1 MGCAD
6 NYGSHGKEINL
17 KNIKEIKMPAK
28 KLAPLDQMIEAWGK
42 LKGRVLTSEDF
53 RSRGPGW
60 VGNILSDNTLNREA
74 TEDGIRIFV
83 NGEGDLNPLYRDPD
97 YAKNTKYKCLI
108 APPNYLY
115 TVTYAQS
122 PLDHGPMIPQI
133 AGYYSG
139 CDREWFKPICVGDK
153 FTYRVMCPSDNV
165 EMKSKWAGRKVLS
178 YEQCDYYRQG
188 GDLVAGYSC
197 YDQWVDV
204 NDVTRLNAHANTEI
218 EETPVYTKKEIE
230 EIYAAQDREEI
241 RGANPRYWEDVKVG
255 DELVPVVR
263 GPLSQV
269 EMAAWQAGG
278 HAHNLSDRL
287 NRVIWK
293 KIPWAETRMEYGVTI
308 VKRHFAVGQQLE
320 AWRYILVT
328 NWMGDD
334 GFLWKFSAQIRRFV
348 MEGDTTWVKGKV
360 TKKYCDDGKYCVD
373 IDIQNV
379 MQTGAVSVTGGATVI
394 LPSREHGPVV
404 YPQPYARVPLDK

>member
-1 MGCAD
+1 
-6 NYGSHGKEINL
+6 
-17 KNIKEIKMPAK
+17 MPVKK
-28 KLAPLDQMIEAWGK
+28 KLSPLDQMLEEWGK
-42 LKGRVLTSEDF
+42 LLGRVITSEEF
-53 RSRGPGW
+53 RSRGPGF
-60 VGNILSDNTLNREA
+60 VGNILSDNSLNREA

-83 NGEGDLNPLYRDPD
+83 NGEGDLNPLYRDPN

-115 TVTYAQS
+115 TITYAQS
-122 PLDHGPMIPQI
+122 PLDHGPMIPEI

-139 CDREWFKPICVGDK
+139 CDREWFKPVCVGDK
-153 FTYRVMCPSDNV
+153 FTYRVMCPSENKV
-165 EMKSKWAGRKVLS
+165 MSSKWAGRKVLS

-197 YDQWVDV
+197 YDQWIDV
-204 NDVTRLNAHANTEI
+204 NEVTRLNAYANTEI
-218 EETPVYTKKEIE
+218 EKIPVYTKKEME

-263 GPLSQV
+263 GPFTEIESN
-269 EMAAWQAGG
+269 AWHAGG
-278 HAHNLSDRL
+278 HAHNLSNRL
-287 NRVIWK
+287 NRIMWK
-293 KIPWAETRMEYGVTI
+293 KIPWAETRMEYGVKI

-320 AWRYILVT
+320 AWRYILLT

-348 MEGDTTWVKGKV
+348 MDGDTTWVKGKV
-360 TKKYCDDGKYCVD
+360 VKKYCDDGKYCVD

-379 MQTGAVSVTGGATVI
+379 IQTGAVTVTGGATVI

-404 YPQPYARVPLDK
+404 YPRPYARVPLDK

>member
-1 MGCAD
+1 
-6 NYGSHGKEINL
+6 
-17 KNIKEIKMPAK
+17 MPAKK
-28 KLAPLDQMIEAWGK
+28 KLAPLDQMKEDWGK
-42 LKGRVLTSEDF
+42 LKGRILTSEDF

-60 VGNILSDNTLNREA
+60 VGNILSDNSLNREA

-83 NGEGDLNPLYRDPD
+83 NGEGDLNPLFRDPD

-115 TVTYAQS
+115 TITYAQS
-122 PLDHGPMIPQI
+122 PLDHGPMIPEI

-139 CDREWFKPICVGDK
+139 CDREWFKPVCVGDK
-153 FTYRVMCPSDNV
+153 FTYRVMCPSDNI
-165 EMKSKWAGRKVLS
+165 EMPSKWAGRKVLS
-178 YEQCDYYRQG
+178 YEKCDYYRQG

-204 NDVTRLNAHANTEI
+204 NEVTRLNSQANTEI
-218 EETPVYTKKEIE
+218 EKIPTYTRKEIE
-230 EIYAAQDREEI
+230 DIYAAQDAEEI
-241 RGANPRYWEDVKVG
+241 SGATPRYWEDVKVG
-255 DELVPVVR
+255 DELTPVVR
-263 GPLSQV
+263 GPYN
-269 EMAAWQAGG
+269 EIEKAAWHAGG

-287 NRVIWK
+287 NRIIWK
-293 KIPWAETRMEYGVTI
+293 KVPWAETRMAYGVAV
-308 VKRHFAVGQQLE
+308 VKRTFAVGQQLE
-320 AWRYILVT
+320 AWRYILLT

-348 MEGDTTWVKGKV
+348 MVGDTTWVEGKV
-360 TKKYCDDGKYCVD
+360 VKKYIDDGKCCVD

-394 LPSREHGPVV
+394 LPSRQHGPVV
-404 YPQPYARVPLDK
+404 YPRPYARVS

>member
-1 MGCAD
+1 
-6 NYGSHGKEINL
+6 
-17 KNIKEIKMPAK
+17 MPAK

-74 TEDGIRIFV
+74 TEDGIRILV

-115 TVTYAQS
+115 TITYAQS

-139 CDREWFKPICVGDK
+139 CDREWFKPICIGDK

-404 YPQPYARVPLDK
+404 YPRPYARVPLDK

>member
-1 MGCAD
+1 
-6 NYGSHGKEINL
+6 
-17 KNIKEIKMPAK
+17 MPAK

-60 VGNILSDNTLNREA
+60 VGNILSDNTLNREV

>member
-1 MGCAD
+1 
-6 NYGSHGKEINL
+6 
-17 KNIKEIKMPAK
+17 MPAK

-230 EIYAAQDREEI
+230 EIYAAQDREDI

-360 TKKYCDDGKYCVD
+360 TKKYVDDGKYCVD

-404 YPQPYARVPLDK
+404 YPRPYARVPLDK

>member
-1 MGCAD
+1 
-6 NYGSHGKEINL
+6 
-17 KNIKEIKMPAK
+17 MPAK

-230 EIYAAQDREEI
+230 EIYAAQDREDI

-404 YPQPYARVPLDK
+404 YPRPYARVPLDK

>member
-1 MGCAD
+1 
-6 NYGSHGKEINL
+6 
-17 KNIKEIKMPAK
+17 MPAK

-60 VGNILSDNTLNREA
+60 VGNILSDNSLNREA

-115 TVTYAQS
+115 TITYAQS

-178 YEQCDYYRQG
+178 YEKADYYRQG

-197 YDQWVDV
+197 YDQWVDI

-230 EIYAAQDREEI
+230 EIYAAQDQEEI

-287 NRVIWK
+287 NRIIWK

-404 YPQPYARVPLDK
+404 YPRPYARVPLDK

>member
-1 MGCAD
+1 
-6 NYGSHGKEINL
+6 
-17 KNIKEIKMPAK
+17 MPAK

-60 VGNILSDNTLNREA
+60 VGNILSDNSLNREA

-115 TVTYAQS
+115 TITYAQS

-153 FTYRVMCPSDNV
+153 FTYRVMCPSDNI

-178 YEQCDYYRQG
+178 YEKADYYRQG

-218 EETPVYTKKEIE
+218 EEIPVYTKKEIE

-287 NRVIWK
+287 NRIIWK
-293 KIPWAETRMEYGVTI
+293 KIPWAETRMEYGVKV

-320 AWRYILVT
+320 AWRFILLT
-328 NWMGDD
+328 TGWEMTD
-334 GFLWKFSAQIRRFV
+334 FLWKFSAQIRRFV

-404 YPQPYARVPLDK
+404 YPRPYARVPLDK

>member
-1 MGCAD
+1 
-6 NYGSHGKEINL
+6 
-17 KNIKEIKMPAK
+17 
-28 KLAPLDQMIEAWGK
+28 
-42 LKGRVLTSEDF
+42 
-53 RSRGPGW
+53 
-60 VGNILSDNTLNREA
+60 
-74 TEDGIRIFV
+74 
-83 NGEGDLNPLYRDPD
+83 
-97 YAKNTKYKCLI
+97 
-108 APPNYLY
+108 
-115 TVTYAQS
+115 
-122 PLDHGPMIPQI
+122 MIPEI

-139 CDREWFKPICVGDK
+139 CDREWFKPVCVGDK
-153 FTYRVMCPSDNV
+153 FTYRVMCPSDNK
-165 EMKSKWAGRKVLS
+165 EMTSKWAGRKVLS

-197 YDQWVDV
+197 YDQWIDI
-204 NDVTRLNAHANTEI
+204 NDVTRLNTHANTEI
-218 EETPVYTKKEIE
+218 EKIPVYTKKEIE
-230 EIYAAQDREEI
+230 DIYNAQDAEEI
-241 RGANPRYWEDVKVG
+241 RGSKPRYWEDVKVG
-255 DELVPVVR
+255 DELKQVVR
-263 GPLSQV
+263 GPLSMV

-287 NRVIWK
+287 NRIMWK

-360 TKKYCDDGKYCVD
+360 TKKYVDDGKYCVD

-404 YPQPYARVPLDK
+404 YPRPYNRVPVEK

>member
-1 MGCAD
+1 M
-6 NYGSHGKEINL
+6 
-17 KNIKEIKMPAK
+17 
-28 KLAPLDQMIEAWGK
+28 
-42 LKGRVLTSEDF
+42 
-53 RSRGPGW
+53 
-60 VGNILSDNTLNREA
+60 
-74 TEDGIRIFV
+74 
-83 NGEGDLNPLYRDPD
+83 
-97 YAKNTKYKCLI
+97 I

-115 TVTYAQS
+115 TITYAQS
-122 PLDHGPMIPQI
+122 PLDHGPMIPEI

-139 CDREWFKPICVGDK
+139 CDREWFKPVCVGDK
-153 FTYRVMCPSDNV
+153 FTYRVMCPSDNK

-178 YEQCDYYRQG
+178 YEKCDYYRQG

-197 YDQWVDV
+197 YDQWVDI
-204 NDVTRLNAHANTEI
+204 NEVTRLNAHANTEI
-218 EETPVYTKKEIE
+218 EKIPVYTKKEIE

-255 DELVPVVR
+255 DELTPVVR
-263 GPLSQV
+263 GPLSEV
-269 EMAAWQAGG
+269 EMAAWHAGG

-287 NRVIWK
+287 NRIMWK
-293 KIPWAETRMEYGVTI
+293 KIPWAETRMEYGVKV

-320 AWRYILVT
+320 AWRFILLT

-394 LPSREHGPVV
+394 LLHGSMV
-404 YPQPYARVPLDK
+404 R

>member
-1 MGCAD
+1 MM
-6 NYGSHGKEINL
+6 S
-17 KNIKEIKMPAK
+17 AK
-28 KLAPLDQMIEAWGK
+28 KLSPLDQMLEDWGK
-42 LKGRVLTSEDF
+42 LKGRVLTSEEF
-53 RSRGPGW
+53 RARGPGF
-60 VGNILSDNTLNREA
+60 VGNILSDNSLNREA

-115 TVTYAQS
+115 TITYAQS
-122 PLDHGPMIPQI
+122 PLDHGPMIPEI

-139 CDREWFKPICVGDK
+139 CEREWFKPICVGDK
-153 FTYRVMCPSDNV
+153 FTYRVMCPSDNK
-165 EMKSKWAGRKVLS
+165 EMHSKWAGRKILS
-178 YEQCDYYRQG
+178 YEECDYYRQG
-188 GDLVAGYSC
+188 GDLVAGYQC
-197 YDQWVDV
+197 YDQCVDV
-204 NDVTRLNAHANTEI
+204 NDVARMNAHANTEI
-218 EETPVYTKKEIE
+218 EQIPVYTKKEIE
-230 EIYAAQDREEI
+230 DIYNAQDAEEI
-241 RGANPRYWEDVKVG
+241 RGAKPRYWEDVKVG
-255 DELVPVVR
+255 DELKPVVR
-263 GPLSQV
+263 GPLSEV

-308 VKRHFAVGQQLE
+308 VKRSFAVGQQLE
-320 AWRYILVT
+320 AWRFICLT

-334 GFLWKFSAQIRRFV
+334 GFLWKFDAQIRRFV

-360 TKKYCDDGKYCVD
+360 TRKYVDDGKYCVD
-373 IDIQNV
+373 IEIQNL
-379 MQTGAVSVTGGATVI
+379 MQTGANSVTGGATVI

-404 YPQPYARVPLDK
+404 YPRPYNRVPVEK

>member
-1 MGCAD
+1 
-6 NYGSHGKEINL
+6 
-17 KNIKEIKMPAK
+17 MPAK

-42 LKGRVLTSEDF
+42 LKGRILTSEDF
-53 RSRGPGW
+53 RSRGPGF
-60 VGNILSDNTLNREA
+60 VGNILSDNSLNREA

-83 NGEGDLNPLYRDPD
+83 NGEGDLNPLFRDPD
-97 YAKNTKYKCLI
+97 YAKKTKYKCLI

-115 TVTYAQS
+115 TITYAQS
-122 PLDHGPMIPQI
+122 PLDHGPMIPEI

-139 CDREWFKPICVGDK
+139 CDREWFKPVCVGDK

-165 EMKSKWAGRKVLS
+165 EMTSKWAGRKVLS
-178 YEQCDYYRQG
+178 YEKADYYRQG

-197 YDQWVDV
+197 YDQWVDI
-204 NDVTRLNAHANTEI
+204 NDVKRLNAHANTEI
-218 EETPVYTKKEIE
+218 EKISEYSDKELKEI
-230 EIYAAQDREEI
+230 YDAQDREEI

-255 DELVPVVR
+255 DQLVPIVR
-263 GPLSQV
+263 GPLSEI
-269 EMAAWQAGG
+269 EMNAWQAGG

-287 NRVIWK
+287 NRIMWK
-293 KIPWAETRMEYGVTI
+293 KIPWAQTRMEYGVKV

-320 AWRYILVT
+320 AWRFILLT

-334 GFLWKFSAQIRRFV
+334 GFLWKFDAQIRRFV

-360 TKKYCDDGKYCVD
+360 TNKYCNDGKYCVD
-373 IDIQNV
+373 IDIQNE

-404 YPQPYARVPLDK
+404 YPRPYARVPVDK

>member
-1 MGCAD
+1 
-6 NYGSHGKEINL
+6 
-17 KNIKEIKMPAK
+17 MPAK

-153 FTYRVMCPSDNV
+153 FTYRVICPSDNV

-230 EIYAAQDREEI
+230 EIYAAQDREDI

-360 TKKYCDDGKYCVD
+360 TKKYVDDGKYCVA
-373 IDIQNV
+373 IDIQNL
-379 MQTGAVSVTGGATVI
+379 MQTGAGSVTGGATVI

-404 YPQPYARVPLDK
+404 YPRPYARVPLDK

>member
-1 MGCAD
+1 
-6 NYGSHGKEINL
+6 
-17 KNIKEIKMPAK
+17 MPAK

-42 LKGRVLTSEDF
+42 LKGSVLTSEDF

-379 MQTGAVSVTGGATVI
+379 LQTGAVSVTGGDTVI

>member
-1 MGCAD
+1 
-6 NYGSHGKEINL
+6 
-17 KNIKEIKMPAK
+17 
-28 KLAPLDQMIEAWGK
+28 MIEAWGK

>member
-1 MGCAD
+1 
-6 NYGSHGKEINL
+6 
-17 KNIKEIKMPAK
+17 MPAK

-230 EIYAAQDREEI
+230 EIYAAQDREDI

-255 DELVPVVR
+255 DELVPVAR

-404 YPQPYARVPLDK
+404 YPRPYARVPLDK

>member
-1 MGCAD
+1 M
-6 NYGSHGKEINL
+6 S
-17 KNIKEIKMPAK
+17 AK
-28 KLAPLDQMIEAWGK
+28 KLSPLDQMLEDWGK
-42 LKGRVLTSEDF
+42 LKGRVLTSEEF
-53 RSRGPGW
+53 RARGPGF
-60 VGNILSDNTLNREA
+60 VGNILSDNSLNREA

-97 YAKNTKYKCLI
+97 YARNTKYKCLI

-115 TVTYAQS
+115 TITYAQS
-122 PLDHGPMIPQI
+122 PLDHGPMIPEI

-139 CDREWFKPICVGDK
+139 CDREWFKPVCVGDK

-165 EMKSKWAGRKVLS
+165 EMRSNWAGRKVLS

-204 NDVTRLNAHANTEI
+204 NEVARLNSYANTEI
-218 EETPVYTKKEIE
+218 EKTPSYTEKELE
-230 EIYAAQDREEI
+230 DIYNAQDAEEI
-241 RGANPRYWEDVKVG
+241 RGANPRYWEDVKIG

-263 GPLSQV
+263 GPYS
-269 EMAAWQAGG
+269 EIEKTAWHAGG

-287 NRVIWK
+287 NRIMWK
-293 KIPWAETRMEYGVTI
+293 KIPWAETRMAYGVKV
-308 VKRHFAVGQQLE
+308 VKRTFAVGQQLE
-320 AWRYILVT
+320 AWRFILLT

-348 MEGDTTWVKGKV
+348 MVGDTTWVKGKV
-360 TKKYCDDGKYCVD
+360 VRKYCDDGKYCVD

-379 MQTGAVSVTGGATVI
+379 IQTGAVSVTGGATVI
-394 LPSREHGPVV
+394 LPSRQNGPVV
-404 YPQPYARVPLDK
+404 YPRPYARVP

>member
-1 MGCAD
+1 
-6 NYGSHGKEINL
+6 
-17 KNIKEIKMPAK
+17 MPAK
-28 KLAPLDQMIEAWGK
+28 KLAPLDQMLEAWGK

>member
-1 MGCAD
+1 
-6 NYGSHGKEINL
+6 
-17 KNIKEIKMPAK
+17 MPAK

-404 YPQPYARVPLDK
+404 YPRPYARVPLDK

>member
-1 MGCAD
+1 
-6 NYGSHGKEINL
+6 
-17 KNIKEIKMPAK
+17 MPAK
-28 KLAPLDQMIEAWGK
+28 KKLSPLDQMVRDWGK
-42 LKGRVLTSEDF
+42 LKGRILTSEDF
-53 RSRGPGW
+53 RSRGPGF
-60 VGNILSDNTLNREA
+60 VGNILSDNSLNREA

-83 NGEGDLNPLYRDPD
+83 NGEGDLNPLYRDAD
-97 YAKNTKYKCLI
+97 YARNTKYKCII

-115 TVTYAQS
+115 TITYAQS
-122 PLDHGPMIPQI
+122 PLDHGPMIPEI

-139 CDREWFKPICVGDK
+139 CDREWFKPVCVGDK
-153 FTYRVMCPSDNV
+153 FTYRVMCPSDNK
-165 EMKSKWAGRKVLS
+165 EMTSKWAGRKVLS
-178 YEQCDYYRQG
+178 YEQCDYFRQG

-197 YDQWVDV
+197 YDQWIDI

-218 EETPVYTKKEIE
+218 EKIPVYNKKEIE
-230 EIYAAQDREEI
+230 DIYNAQDAEEI
-241 RGANPRYWEDVKVG
+241 RGSRPRYWEDVKVG
-255 DELVPVVR
+255 DELKPVVR
-263 GPLSQV
+263 GPLSMV

-287 NRVIWK
+287 NRIMWK

-320 AWRYILVT
+320 AWRFILLT

-360 TKKYCDDGKYCVD
+360 TKKYVDDGKYCVD

-394 LPSREHGPVV
+394 LPSREHRPMV
-404 YPQPYARVPLDK
+404 YPRPYNRVPVEK

>member
-1 MGCAD
+1 
-6 NYGSHGKEINL
+6 
-17 KNIKEIKMPAK
+17 MPAK

>member
-1 MGCAD
+1 
-6 NYGSHGKEINL
+6 
-17 KNIKEIKMPAK
+17 MPAK
-28 KLAPLDQMIEAWGK
+28 KLAPLDQMLEAWGK

-153 FTYRVMCPSDNV
+153 FTYRVICPSDNV